1 MTPHHSGKAAFTV
14 TRWLWVDGS
23 AHESGAKN
31 PKATNILC
39 DEDTESQ
46 MCKVDEGWETAN
58 DAEITDV
65 QKAAEN
71 TNSPKSSCLASTR
84 RFTEFVC
91 SFRSRLHTCGNK
103 HSTTKFRSFISL
115 SPDSSRTQ
123 QAEPDFEGSGEWR
136 TCCVC
141 PRQLKHSR
149 SSVMAV
155 HDEGINQ
162 HRGSIS
168 FMQMD

>member
-31 PKATNILC
+31 PKTTNILC

-46 MCKVDEGWETAN
+46 MWKVDEGWETAN

-65 QKAAEN
+65 QKAAKN

-84 RFTEFVC
+84 RFTKFVRFLDPGC
-91 SFRSRLHTCGNK
+91 A
-103 HSTTKFRSFISL
+103 
-115 SPDSSRTQ
+115 
-123 QAEPDFEGSGEWR
+123 QA
-136 TCCVC
+136 
-141 PRQLKHSR
+141 
-149 SSVMAV
+149 
-155 HDEGINQ
+155 GINTAWLNSGVLFHYHQ
-162 HRGSIS
+162 IRPEPNRLSLTLKAQVYGGHAVSAPVSRNTVEAAWWQY
-168 FMQMD
+168 MMKE